1 MYCTVLP
8 VPFCKISVLHCKISV
23 MHCKISVLH
32 CKISVLHCKIS
43 VLHCK
48 MYCCSLLLLP
58 LIEPVLD
65 MHRSSQCF
73 RNLQG
78 YQVPR
83 RDEASNTKLLHSFS
97 LFFME
102 FQNCFFLFIF
112 AKTKNPELNF
122 QIAKEIVSL
131 QPDDINFRYLKLW
144 WNLLD

>member
-1 MYCTVLP
+1 MHCKISVFHCKIFVLHCKIS
-8 VPFCKISVLHCKISV
+8 VLHCKISGLHCKISVLHCKISV
-23 MHCKISVLH
+23 LHCKISFLHCKISVLD

-97 LFFME
+97 LFLWSFRIV
-102 FQNCFFLFIF
+102 FFYL
-112 AKTKNPELNF
+112 
-122 QIAKEIVSL
+122 SL
-131 QPDDINFRYLKLW
+131 QKRKTQN
-144 WNLLD
+144 